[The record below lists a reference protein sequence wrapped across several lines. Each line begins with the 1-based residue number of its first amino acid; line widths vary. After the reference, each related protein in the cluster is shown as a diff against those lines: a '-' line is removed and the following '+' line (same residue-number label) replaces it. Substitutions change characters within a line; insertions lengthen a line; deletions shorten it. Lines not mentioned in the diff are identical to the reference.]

1 MWKTLKRIASVLLV
15 LATVALVLNLN
26 IAGRPARDHAMDL
39 WQREEVQK
47 VYGTIRDRAWAL
59 IKKDI
64 SVEDV
69 FKELP
74 LKEGQKKAEKPSDAP
89 VTPAVTPPANNSQVI
104 DMENLSDQDRK
115 DLERILQNS
124 AKTNPS
130 KNP

>member
-1 MWKTLKRIASVLLV
+1 MWKNLKRIASVLMV

-47 VYGTIRDRAWAL
+47 VYGAIRDRAWAL

-74 LKEGQKKAEKPSDAP
+74 PKEGEKRAEKPAASAAP
-89 VTPAVTPPANNSQVI
+89 SVTPPANQGQVI
-104 DMENLSDQDRK
+104 DMENLSEQDRK

-124 AKTNPS
+124 SKKHS
-130 KNP
+130 DKNP